1 MSLNNFFDFMQVLNS
16 IKKSPTK
23 NECFRMHILFTI
35 IYFLHEQTINQG
47 HYYVHELNMDNF
59 VQANECDVQMYAKLM
74 FVS

>member
-1 MSLNNFFDFMQVLNS
+1 
-16 IKKSPTK
+16 
-23 NECFRMHILFTI
+23 MHILFTI